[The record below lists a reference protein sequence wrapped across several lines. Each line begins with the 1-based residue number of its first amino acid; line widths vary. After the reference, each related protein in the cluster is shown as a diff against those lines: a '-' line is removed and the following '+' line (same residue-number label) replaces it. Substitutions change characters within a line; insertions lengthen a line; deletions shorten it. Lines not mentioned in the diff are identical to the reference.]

1 MKYTIIGAGPCGLS
15 LAYILSLN
23 NINVD
28 IIEQSNQF
36 GGSWNSQ
43 WIEDKYFSENSPR
56 VLINSGYTKLFLDSI
71 GINNSDLDVVYGSV
85 IGTNLKILKFM
96 YKFFNFCDY
105 FKFVYYIIL
114 YKIITS
120 NYTVQDI
127 LDDSSLSKDC
137 KKFITIFSIL
147 INAPPNQTNMN
158 DFAGT
163 LNLSTT
169 GFQQFKEPNK
179 WHEILEYKF
188 KKMKNVNIYKNTK
201 INKILLKNN
210 KVHQI
215 VSDDNKIFETDKVFL
230 CTQST
235 GILNILEN
243 SDLRVKNNW
252 FKFDYFKEWC
262 KNTSYNGLSF
272 QLHFDSIVDYTD
284 DWCWSCNTDWFII
297 ITPVSNWL
305 KVISKDSKIKT
316 VWSCTIVSQNVK
328 SKNINKTANECNI
341 DEFINE
347 SLFQINQ
354 KLKIP
359 KPYKITVSEN
369 LKKIDN
375 EWKSYNTGFT
385 RGKYEY
391 LPMKGN
397 IKNLFALG
405 SFTDTS
411 YSHVSFMETSI
422 RASIIYLNKYEKN
435 MIGFHTEDNKF
446 LNLIIL
452 IIIYI
457 IIVYDY

>member
-28 IIEQSNQF
+28 IIEQSHQF

-85 IGTNLKILKFM
+85 IDTNLKIFNFM

-105 FKFVYYIIL
+105 FKFIYYIIL
-114 YKIITS
+114 YKIITT

-127 LDDSSLSKDC
+127 LDDSSLSNDC

-188 KKMKNVNIYKNTK
+188 KKMKNVKIY
-201 INKILLKNN
+201 
-210 KVHQI
+210 
-215 VSDDNKIFETDKVFL
+215 
-230 CTQST
+230 
-235 GILNILEN
+235 
-243 SDLRVKNNW
+243 
-252 FKFDYFKEWC
+252 

-411 YSHVSFMETSI
+411 YSHVAFMETSI
-422 RASIIYLNKYEKN
+422 RASITYLNKYEKN